1 MITLQKKQ
9 IVKVH
14 QIAMELLT
22 KIKESPFIAILIL
35 AKELGGS
42 INPEILRSELFPTL
56 PLAAC
61 RNLLVRLELQGYFK
75 QQEDKEGGIY
85 VTEMGKRDNIVET
98 YIRNFEQPIIATE
111 LNRFNRQITIEQ
123 FQGWINQNLQ
133 NGLFKNI
140 QTTEAGF
147 WLTQKGQDS
156 AADKSMWVGEK
167 GIYNVYSTETPFS
180 EQRIIGLE
188 PVKKDIADDRHQQ
201 TKRVPN
207 ELSSYENQEIY
218 LKGTE
223 YRIEKI
229 DNKCFQLPDENWI
242 LKLSAAPKQKVN
254 LSIKGKEIVE
264 FVKEM
269 EFDFEVSQSD
279 ILSKNFGHSYSEGY
293 VLSPFDNQNT
303 NFVREINI
311 EKPVLMNEVFE
322 PTDLKDIKHR
332 PATEQDAQN
341 WYLHLLTNNIQKYFL
356 SDSEFDTHS
365 NAHTQLF
372 QPHFNLVAPKRA
384 DLIRELSKDKGTFYQ
399 RAKLETIDYL
409 NF

>member
-14 QIAMELLT
+14 QVAMELLT
-22 KIKESPFIAILIL
+22 KTKESPFIAILIL
-35 AKELGGS
+35 AKEYDGYVS
-42 INPEILRSELFPTL
+42 NENLREDLFPNL
-56 PLAAC
+56 PIRAC
-61 RNLLVRLELQGYFK
+61 SNLLNRLVKEGYF
-75 QQEDKEGGIY
+75 EEEYDNYFEL
-85 VTEMGKRDNIVET
+85 TE
-98 YIRNFEQPIIATE
+98 
-111 LNRFNRQITIEQ
+111 
-123 FQGWINQNLQ
+123 
-133 NGLFKNI
+133 
-140 QTTEAGF
+140 
-147 WLTQKGQDS
+147 KGQES

-180 EQRIIGLE
+180 EQRIIGIE
-188 PVKKDIADDRHQQ
+188 PVKNKTIDDRDQKPQ
-201 TKRVPN
+201 RVSN

-254 LSIKGKEIVE
+254 LSIKGKEITE
-264 FVKEM
+264 LGQEM
-269 EFDFEVSQSD
+269 EFDFEVLQSN

-303 NFVREINI
+303 NFVREIKI
-311 EKPVLMNEVFE
+311 EQPFFLNEVFE
-322 PTDLKDIKHR
+322 PTNLKDIKHC
-332 PATEQDAQN
+332 PSTKQDAQN

-372 QPHFNLVAPKRA
+372 QSHFNLTAKKRA
-384 DLIRELSKDKGTFYQ
+384 ELIKELSKDKGTFYQ

>member
-14 QIAMELLT
+14 QVAMELLT
-22 KIKESPFIAILIL
+22 KTKESPFIAILIL

-42 INPEILRSELFPTL
+42 INPEILRSELFPNL

-123 FQGWINQNLQ
+123 FQDWINRNLQ
-133 NGLFKNI
+133 SGLFQNV
-140 QTTEAGF
+140 QPSQEGF
-147 WLTQKGQDS
+147 WLTQKGQES

-180 EQRIIGLE
+180 EQRIIGIE
-188 PVKKDIADDRHQQ
+188 PVKNKTIDDRDQKPQ
-201 TKRVPN
+201 RVSN

-229 DNKCFQLPDENWI
+229 EDKCFQLQDENWG
-242 LKLSAAPKQKVN
+242 LKLSAVPKQKAN
-254 LSIKGKEIVE
+254 LSIKGKDITE
-264 FVKEM
+264 FSQEM
-269 EFDFEVSQSD
+269 TFDFEALQSD
-279 ILSKNFGHSYSEGY
+279 ILTEEFALSYKDGY
-293 VLSPFDNQNT
+293 VLSAFDTQNT
-303 NFVREINI
+303 NFVREIKI
-311 EKPVLMNEVFE
+311 EKPVWRSEVFE
-322 PTDLKDIKHR
+322 PTNLKNIKHR

-356 SDSEFDTHS
+356 SDSEFDNHS

-372 QPHFNLVAPKRA
+372 QPHFNLTAKKRTE
-384 DLIRELSKDKGTFYQ
+384 LIKELSLNKGTFYQ
-399 RAKLETIDYL
+399 RVKLETINYL